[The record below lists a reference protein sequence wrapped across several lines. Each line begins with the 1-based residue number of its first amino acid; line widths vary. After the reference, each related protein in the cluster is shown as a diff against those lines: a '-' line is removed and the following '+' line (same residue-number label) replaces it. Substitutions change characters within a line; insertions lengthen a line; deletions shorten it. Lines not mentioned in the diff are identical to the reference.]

1 MPAWLMVLFRLTG
14 IFVFAPLL
22 SSRAIPARVKVFLAL
37 GLSCCVFP
45 MLLSA
50 GKASAP
56 LIAAWVKPSATLWTL
71 GPAVAAELLIGVVI
85 GYAATLP
92 LLGMQMGGRVV
103 AQQMGL
109 GLAEVFNPG
118 EEQSG
123 IVSHFF
129 YLLGLSLF
137 MILGGHRTLLA
148 VLVGSF
154 DHVPLGGGAASFG
167 VLDLILGMLET
178 AYELAL
184 RVAAPLLCL
193 IFLETLA
200 MGFIARTVPQLNILS
215 IGFALRVVLGASI
228 LIGAVAI
235 VSGVFMDVLRQSL
248 QQVAAMFGL

>member
-1 MPAWLMVLFRLTG
+1 MATNR
-14 IFVFAPLL
+14 
-22 SSRAIPARVKVFLAL
+22 SSV
-37 GLSCCVFP
+37 
-45 MLLSA
+45 
-50 GKASAP
+50 
-56 LIAAWVKPSATLWTL
+56 
-71 GPAVAAELLIGVVI
+71 
-85 GYAATLP
+85 
-92 LLGMQMGGRVV
+92 
-103 AQQMGL
+103 
-109 GLAEVFNPG
+109 LAEVFNPSQ
-118 EEQSG
+118 EQSG

-154 DHVPLGGGAASFG
+154 DHVPLGGGVVNGG

-215 IGFALRVVLGASI
+215 IGFPLRVILGASI
-228 LIGAVAI
+228 LVGAIAI
-235 VSGVFMDVLRQSL
+235 VSGVFMDVMRQSL
-248 QQVAAMFGL
+248 QQMAAMFGL